1 MTDIETIAL
10 YGPGNLKPEDL
21 VAGFVAREKTL
32 AYFLNELRHQATPG
46 ASPRHHLIIGQRGM
60 GKTTLLLRIAVA
72 IGETQEL
79 TDKTVAI
86 TPTPNGNAVE
96 INDKSPSP
104 SGESEARGAKPV
116 GVRGVESVD
125 TLLFDRPHPNPPL
138 WGEGILAPDSSPLPL
153 ADYFVPLTF
162 REEQYNVI
170 NLHVFWRNCIESLL
184 DWLEQQGRNDEAKIL
199 EQQLNEVENA
209 YEQDRK
215 AEVGGNAAG
224 RVFRQ
229 ACQRLQRRPVLFLD
243 NLDLIIDALKKH
255 DWGLRDS
262 LQQSDGPL
270 VIGAASAYPKSLS
283 DRKTAFFDFFRIT
296 TLERLETVEV
306 RACLQ
311 RLAHRRGEAGVKVA
325 AVLRRDPGRIDALT
339 EMTGGNPRTLALLY
353 LLLES
358 QAGEDAFADL
368 EKLLDRMTPLY
379 KARTEEAAPQA
390 RAVLDAVALN
400 WNPITAKQVA
410 RDSGLDVTAVN
421 AQLTR
426 LENDGYVEKVEVSGS
441 GRSGYQ
447 IVERF
452 FNIWYLM
459 RHGNRRLR
467 DRVRLLTILLRGIF
481 STNDRETMARDVL
494 LSGKHKGRGDF
505 MLALSESV
513 DDPIYRKALSYIA
526 VQDLVQQCDIR
537 ERIARLVDFRNIV
550 PEQVD
555 MLELEEQA
563 LAVKREWPEGVDV
576 KIFWNFLGGSLLI
589 TKGEKRKIIE
599 QLPTMEIDR
608 LNELLESFRND
619 IERTCKKLE
628 INISQLT
635 PFLAEIRNGGIADV
649 YDMAGAS
656 AAALRENNPFIAAI
670 GCLYALKNQY
680 GDREELRNI
689 YLRYKNEDDIWK
701 RIEKVQES
709 QNFNS
714 FKWMFNDGLR
724 LWRIKDF
731 EQAEIFFRNS
741 IYLTNSDAEKS
752 RVWYVMGNLL
762 TDAGTNYERA
772 EQAYREAIAINYK
785 NANSWFRLGSLL
797 KNKLMRYEEAETA
810 YRQAI
815 ELQPN
820 NASWWSSLGLLLQ
833 ECLEKYKEAELA
845 YRQAIAIDPKIA
857 YLWHNLGH
865 LLQIQSDRYEEA
877 EDAYRQAI
885 THDPKFAGSWHNLG
899 FLLQHQL
906 NRYEEAETAYR
917 QAIALDPKL
926 ALPWCGLGNLFQNRT
941 SYEEAETAYHQ
952 AIELE
957 PKLAEPWSKLGNL
970 LQSHLARYEEAEAAY
985 RQAIELD
992 PKDADTWNG
1001 LGNLLQDYLGRYE
1014 EAEAAHF
1021 HTLELDPENTIP
1033 HANLAY
1039 LYWLHLN
1046 RPEDA
1051 QRHAEI
1057 AKPGMAECGQRLL
1070 DAMQALASDDLGVAW
1085 AAFDSALATDDKEL
1099 WVDYI
1104 DDLQRV
1110 IRYAVSRGYGLKFK
1124 EWMEAA
1130 GYPDRYAPLYWAF
1143 LALLEGE
1150 AILLNVNPEVR
1161 RTAERIYRGLVI
1173 GQKPE
1178 PVKKKGGRVRAST

>member
-1 MTDIETIAL
+1 MTDIETIAI

-32 AYFLNELRHQATPG
+32 EYFLNELRHQTTPG

-72 IGETQEL
+72 IGEQQE
-79 TDKTVAI
+79 
-86 TPTPNGNAVE
+86 
-96 INDKSPSP
+96 
-104 SGESEARGAKPV
+104 
-116 GVRGVESVD
+116 
-125 TLLFDRPHPNPPL
+125 
-138 WGEGILAPDSSPLPL
+138 L

-184 DWLEQQGRNDEAKIL
+184 DWLEQQGRNDEAKDL

-215 AEVGGNAAG
+215 AEAGGNAAG

-270 VIGAASAYPKSLS
+270 VIGAAPAYPKSLS
-283 DRKTAFFDFFRIT
+283 DRKAAFFDFFRIT
-296 TLERLETVEV
+296 TLERLEIAEV

-311 RLAHRRGEAGVKVA
+311 RLAHRRGAAGTKVA

-339 EMTGGNPRTLALLY
+339 EMTGGNPRTLAVLY

-400 WNPITAKQVA
+400 WDPITAKQVA
-410 RDSGLDVTAVN
+410 RDSGLDVTTVN
-421 AQLTR
+421 AQLAR

-467 DRVRLLTILLRGIF
+467 DRVRLLTILLSGIF
-481 STNDRETMARDVL
+481 STNDREAMARDVL

-550 PEQVD
+550 PEHVD

-563 LAVKREWPEGVDV
+563 LAVKREWPEGVDAH
-576 KIFWNFLGGSLLI
+576 KFWELLGGSLEI
-589 TKGEKRKIIE
+589 SGAEKRKIIE
-599 QLPTMEIDR
+599 QLPSMRLDELKDLTETLCKEIDELCES
-608 LNELLESFRND
+608 LNITEAELEAYR
-619 IERTCKKLE
+619 
-628 INISQLT
+628 
-635 PFLAEIRNGGIADV
+635 AAIRDGCIRHR
-649 YDMAGAS
+649 YDLVGAS
-656 AAALRENNPFIAAI
+656 AAALYENNTNIAAV
-670 GCLYALKNQY
+670 GCLLALYGVGDLNEVNDTRHRFREQSGSLWVRIDVCESLKQSEILEGSNLMITFRGLGLLMQGQFQECEETWKKLVNTDIPQESCAVDWLNLGRLYHYFLKNY
-680 GDREELRNI
+680 D
-689 YLRYKNEDDIWK
+689 K
-701 RIEKVQES
+701 
-709 QNFNS
+709 
-714 FKWMFNDGLR
+714 
-724 LWRIKDF
+724 
-731 EQAEIFFRNS
+731 
-741 IYLTNSDAEKS
+741 
-752 RVWYVMGNLL
+752 
-762 TDAGTNYERA
+762 A
-772 EQAYREAIAINYK
+772 EQAYRTAISLNLSGNEVWYQLAELLNNHLKKYNESELAYRKCIEIGSNILVSNNDQDSTLK
-785 NANSWFRLGSLL
+785 NNQPIILDTKYGSVEITTIHNIDNSYPWDGLGSLL
-797 KNKLMRYEEAETA
+797 
-810 YRQAI
+810 
-815 ELQPN
+815 
-820 NASWWSSLGLLLQ
+820 
-833 ECLEKYKEAELA
+833 
-845 YRQAIAIDPKIA
+845 ID
-857 YLWHNLGH
+857 
-865 LLQIQSDRYEEA
+865 S
-877 EDAYRQAI
+877 
-885 THDPKFAGSWHNLG
+885 
-899 FLLQHQL
+899 L
-906 NRYEEAETAYR
+906 NR
-917 QAIALDPKL
+917 
-926 ALPWCGLGNLFQNRT
+926 N
-941 SYEEAETAYHQ
+941 
-952 AIELE
+952 
-957 PKLAEPWSKLGNL
+957 
-970 LQSHLARYEEAEAAY
+970 EEAEAAFRKALELNPQY
-985 RQAIELD
+985 GSAWTNLGRVLHHRLNRYAEAEVSYQKALELD
-992 PKDADTWNG
+992 PKDSITWDNLGDLLRDYLSRYDEAESAYRKAIEFEPDDSYGWNG
-1001 LGNLLQDYLGRYE
+1001 LGDLLQDYLGRYD
-1014 EAEAAHF
+1014 EAELAYF
-1021 HTLELDPENTIP
+1021 KVIELEKDSNFA

-1039 LYWLHLN
+1039 LYWFHLN
-1046 RPEDA
+1046 RPQEA

-1057 AKPGMAECGQRLL
+1057 AKPGLAECGQRLL
-1070 DAMQALASDDLGVAW
+1070 DVMQALASDDLGSAW
-1085 AAFDSALATDDKEL
+1085 TAFDSALATDDKEI

-1110 IRYAVSRGYGLKFK
+1110 LRYAVSRGYGLKFK

-1161 RTAERIYRGLVI
+1161 RTAERIYRGLTI

-1178 PVKKKGGRVRAST
+1178 PVQPKRTRRQATK

>member
-1 MTDIETIAL
+1 MTDIETIAI

-32 AYFLNELRHQATPG
+32 EYFLNELRHQTTPG

-72 IGETQEL
+72 IGEQQE
-79 TDKTVAI
+79 
-86 TPTPNGNAVE
+86 
-96 INDKSPSP
+96 
-104 SGESEARGAKPV
+104 
-116 GVRGVESVD
+116 
-125 TLLFDRPHPNPPL
+125 
-138 WGEGILAPDSSPLPL
+138 L

-184 DWLEQQGRNDEAKIL
+184 DWLEQQGRNDEAKDL

-215 AEVGGNAAG
+215 AEAGGNAAG

-270 VIGAASAYPKSLS
+270 VIGAAPAYPKSLS
-283 DRKTAFFDFFRIT
+283 DRKAAFFDFFRIT
-296 TLERLETVEV
+296 TLERLEIAEV

-311 RLAHRRGEAGVKVA
+311 RLAHRRGAAGTKVA

-339 EMTGGNPRTLALLY
+339 EMTGGNPRTLAVLY

-400 WNPITAKQVA
+400 WDPITAKQVA
-410 RDSGLDVTAVN
+410 RDSGLDVTTVN
-421 AQLTR
+421 AQLAR

-459 RHGNRRLR
+459 RHGSRRLKQ
-467 DRVRLLTILLRGIF
+467 RVQWLTGFLRGF
-481 STNDRETMARDVL
+481 YSPGDRETLARDVL
-494 LSGKHKGRGDF
+494 RSGRHKGRADM

-513 DDPIYRKALSYIA
+513 DDPIYRKALSHA
-526 VQDLVQQCDIR
+526 AGRDLLQQSDIR
-537 ERIARLVDFRNIV
+537 KRIECLVDLRDID
-550 PEQVD
+550 PEQAD
-555 MLELEEQA
+555 MVELERQA
-563 LAVKREWPEGVDV
+563 LAVKREWPEGIDAR
-576 KIFWNFLGGSLLI
+576 KFWALLGGSLEMSAA
-589 TKGEKRKIIE
+589 EKRKIIE
-599 QLPTMEIDR
+599 QLPGMGLEELTELTTTLNKEIV
-608 LNELLESFRND
+608 ELCETLGITE
-619 IERTCKKLE
+619 EKLE
-628 INISQLT
+628 
-635 PFLAEIRNGGIADV
+635 AYRAAIRDGAIRHR
-649 YDMAGAS
+649 YDLLGAS
-656 AAALRENNPFIAAI
+656 AAGLHENNTSIAAI
-670 GCLYALKNQY
+670 GCLLALRKD
-680 GDREELRNI
+680 GDLDAVRGVCKRFTDATGAIWLHISNEPNLQQPEKAERAFERGEWLRKHEFIEEAEAAYRLAIALDPIFARPWN
-689 YLRYKNEDDIWK
+689 
-701 RIEKVQES
+701 
-709 QNFNS
+709 
-714 FKWMFNDGLR
+714 GL
-724 LWRIKDF
+724 
-731 EQAEIFFRNS
+731 
-741 IYLTNSDAEKS
+741 
-752 RVWYVMGNLL
+752 GNLL
-762 TDAGTNYERA
+762 QDYLA
-772 EQAYREAIAINYK
+772 
-785 NANSWFRLGSLL
+785 
-797 KNKLMRYEEAETA
+797 RYEEAEA
-810 YRQAI
+810 
-815 ELQPN
+815 
-820 NASWWSSLGLLLQ
+820 
-833 ECLEKYKEAELA
+833 A
-845 YRQAIAIDPKIA
+845 YRQAIALDPEFAYPWNNLGNLLQDHLAHYEEAEVAYRLAIALDPKDA
-857 YLWHNLGH
+857 YPWSNLGN
-865 LLQIQSDRYEEA
+865 LLQYQFARYEEA
-877 EDAYRQAI
+877 EA
-885 THDPKFAGSWHNLG
+885 
-899 FLLQHQL
+899 
-906 NRYEEAETAYR
+906 AYR
-917 QAIALDPKL
+917 QAIALDPK
-926 ALPWCGLGNLFQNRT
+926 
-941 SYEEAETAYHQ
+941 YAYQ
-952 AIELE
+952 
-957 PKLAEPWSKLGNL
+957 WNSLGNL
-970 LQSHLARYEEAEAAY
+970 LQDHLARYEEAEAAYREAIRLNPEYADPWNGLGNLLKNYLVRYEEAEAAYRQAISLDPEYAYPWSNLGDLLQNHLARYEEAEAAY
-985 RQAIELD
+985 RQAIALDPKLANPWDGLGNLLQDYLDRYEEAEAAYRQAIALDPKYAYPWNGLGNLLQDYLHRYEEAEAAYRQAIALDPKYAYPWNGLGNLLQAYLDRYEEAEAAYRQAIALD

-1001 LGNLLQDYLGRYE
+1001 LGNLLQDYLERYE
-1014 EAEAAHF
+1014 EAEAAYLHAIELEPDTHF
-1021 HTLELDPENTIP
+1021 VHG
-1033 HANLAY
+1033 NLAY

-1051 QRHAEI
+1051 QRHAEL

-1070 DAMQALASDDLGVAW
+1070 DAMQALASDDLGSAW
-1085 AAFDSALATDDKEL
+1085 AAFDSALATDDKAI
-1099 WVDYI
+1099 WVSYI

-1150 AILLNVNPEVR
+1150 GILLNVNPEVR
-1161 RTAERIYRGLVI
+1161 RTAERIYRGLTI

-1178 PVKKKGGRVRAST
+1178 PDPPKRTRRQATK